1 MESRCTFEMAKMES
15 PDFLLGM
22 PFRVQNEVW
31 AKRSMLAWQQQ
42 VKFNATGFD
51 SDLQKELFV
60 LRDSL

>member
-1 MESRCTFEMAKMES
+1 MYIWDDWNGKSWFFIRHAIQSAKWSVSKES
-15 PDFLLGM
+15 
-22 PFRVQNEVW
+22 V
-31 AKRSMLAWQQQ
+31 LAWQQQ